1 MTGQLATKGIEPPSP
16 FDKRGSTAIARSKA
30 LLARVRR
37 GLVRNLLLLAIL
49 FMVASFATRSPAF
62 LTLGNFRTLAIQSA
76 VIGIVAVPSAL
87 LILSGKVDLSVGST
101 VALGAVVTGVLLVA
115 EMDPLLAS
123 LLGIAAGG
131 AVGIVNGLLVATLE
145 FSPIIVTLG
154 TLTAVRGIAQKV
166 AEQPPFGFPS
176 SFEHLATGAVLG
188 MPIPIVLL
196 AAAFI
201 VGIVVLN
208 VTVGG
213 RHIYAVGVNTEAA
226 YLSGI
231 RTKRIPF
238 MLFLVTGLAS
248 GLGGVITAAR
258 INAAPAGTIG
268 NGFELDVLT
277 AVLLGGVAFEGGRGS
292 VFGVFLGV
300 GALAILQNGL
310 TLLNVDN
317 DGTLIAKG
325 AVLLVA
331 AVLDSLSTGNN
342 SVVKRLLRPRA

>member
-1 MTGQLATKGIEPPSP
+1 MTDHLATKKTEPMSQRG
-16 FDKRGSTAIARSKA
+16 KRGSTRVGRGRD
-30 LLARVRR
+30 LLGRTRR

-49 FMVASFATRSPAF
+49 FMVAFFAQRSPAF
-62 LTLGNFRTLAIQSA
+62 LTLGNFRAMGIQSA

-115 EMDPLLAS
+115 EVDPLLAS

-131 AVGIVNGLLVATLE
+131 AVGVLNGLLVAALE

-166 AEQPPFGFPS
+166 AEQPPFGFPP
-176 SFEHLATGAVLG
+176 SFEQLATGALLRI
-188 MPIPIVLL
+188 PIPIILL
-196 AAAFI
+196 IATFLA
-201 VGIVVLN
+201 GIIVLN
-208 VTVGG
+208 VTVAG

-238 MLFLVTGLAS
+238 LLFLVTGLAA

-300 GALAILQNGL
+300 AALAILQNGL

-331 AVLDSLSTGNN
+331 AVLDSLSAGNN
-342 SVVKRLLRPRA
+342 SVVKRVLRPRA